1 MLKILVALVLGAGI
15 LLAAAAF
22 VANEPG
28 GLDHDS
34 IVSGT
39 LIQNEPAQLRTISSP
54 DQSPAR
60 LVP

>member
-39 LIQNEPAQLRTISSP
+39 LIPNELAHLGTVSNP
-54 DQSPAR
+54 DQSAAR